1 VIAMRAVGKSLLP
14 GRPAKRF
21 VAAAV
26 ALISVLAHPGAASA
40 APDVERISGK
50 DRYETAVAI
59 SKLTFG
65 KTSDVVIA
73 RGDAFADAAAASYLS
88 GAINETPHPILLT
101 PSDQLPDVV
110 FAELQRLG
118 PRKVWL
124 MGDANA
130 ISKAVEDRIKTLNV
144 AIVRVGGKDRYDTAR
159 LLVTDARL
167 PMGRTAFLV
176 NGKSPA
182 DAISVAALSAAAELP
197 LLYTTPD
204 ALHPSAKRAIEFGG
218 FRRVV
223 IVGGPLAIGEQ
234 VANDLAAICPKGTC
248 VKVERIAG
256 QDRTETAV
264 AIAKWAIANVG
275 FSAKHLNVVRG
286 DRFTDAAAAAAHAA
300 VERSP
305 LLTTTSPTVIGPG
318 LEAWMAEMGT
328 TVKSIDVIGD
338 TSAVSD
344 AVVQRLTSLM
354 K

>member
-1 VIAMRAVGKSLLP
+1 MGVFRRSVVAQAIAATFAVM
-14 GRPAKRF
+14 
-21 VAAAV
+21 AV
-26 ALISVLAHPGAASA
+26 LGQSGVASA
-40 APDVERISGK
+40 APDVERITGK
-50 DRYETAVAI
+50 DRYETAVAV

-65 KTSDVVIA
+65 TTTDVVIA

-88 GAINETPHPILLT
+88 GAINKTPHPILLT
-101 PSDQLPDVV
+101 PSDALPDVV
-110 FAELQRLG
+110 FAELQRLKPG
-118 PRKVWL
+118 KVWL

-130 ISKAVEDRIKTLNV
+130 ISKTVEDRIRTLNV
-144 AIVRVGGKDRYDTAR
+144 KIVRVGGKDRYDTAR

-182 DAISVAALSAAAELP
+182 DAVSVAAVAASAELP

-204 ALHPSAKRAIEFGG
+204 TLHPSAKQAIEFGA

-223 IVGGPLAIGEQ
+223 IVGGTQAISDQ
-234 VANDLAAICPKGTC
+234 VAKDVAAICPKKKCIT
-248 VKVERIAG
+248 VERVAG

-264 AIAKWAIANVG
+264 AIAKWAVANVG
-275 FSAKHLNVVRG
+275 FTAKHLNVVRG
-286 DRFTDAAAAAAHAA
+286 DRFTDAASAAAHAA

-305 LLTTTSPTVIGPG
+305 LLTTTSPTVMGPG
-318 LEAWMAEMGT
+318 LEAWMKEMGS

-338 TSAVSD
+338 TGAVSD
-344 AVVQRLTSLM
+344 DIVNRLIALM